1 MSPPGRPKGE
11 YRSAQH
17 AGSTMSPPG
26 RPKGEYRSA
35 QHAGAVAGPP
45 GRPDGEHRGSSG
57 ADPTGRLRQAC
68 DSLGLRVEA
77 AQADKLV
84 AYLAQMQRWNRTYN
98 LTAIRDPEQMLVQH
112 LFDSLS
118 VVDPLSR
125 VVGADTAATV
135 YDIGSG
141 GGLPGVVLAIMRPTW
156 QISCVD
162 AVEKKM
168 AFVRQMSG
176 VLALPNLRALHAR
189 VEELP
194 PAGCDVVISRAFA
207 SLNDF
212 ASLAGRHVRN
222 DGTLVA
228 MKGKV
233 PEDEIQT
240 LHQQGEWQVQEIQA
254 LQVPALDAQ
263 RCLIW
268 MRRSQG
274 TL

>member
-1 MSPPGRPKGE
+1 MSPASE
-11 YRSAQH
+11 ANLAQRLTQ
-17 AGSTMSPPG
+17 AG
-26 RPKGEYRSA
+26 
-35 QHAGAVAGPP
+35 
-45 GRPDGEHRGSSG
+45 
-57 ADPTGRLRQAC
+57 
-68 DSLGLRVEA
+68 DSLGLSITA
-77 AQADKLV
+77 AQTDQLLT
-84 AYLAQMQRWNRTYN
+84 YLAQMQRWNRTYN

-118 VVDPLSR
+118 VVNPLARMYDPASP
-125 VVGADTAATV
+125 TKV

-141 GGLPGVVLAIMRPTW
+141 GGLPGVVLAIMLPAW

-176 VLALPNLRALHAR
+176 VLSLSNLRAVHGR
-189 VEELP
+189 VEALA
-194 PAGCDVVISRAFA
+194 PAQCDIVISRAFA

-212 ASLAGRHVRN
+212 ASLAGRHVRI
-222 DGTLVA
+222 DGTLVG

-233 PEDEIQT
+233 PEDEIQA
-240 LHQQGEWQVQEIQA
+240 LHQQGEWHVEHIQA
-254 LQVPALDAQ
+254 LQVPQLDAQ

>member
-1 MSPPGRPKGE
+1 MSPVFEAGL
-11 YRSAQH
+11 AQ
-17 AGSTMSPPG
+17 
-26 RPKGEYRSA
+26 
-35 QHAGAVAGPP
+35 
-45 GRPDGEHRGSSG
+45 
-57 ADPTGRLRQAC
+57 RLTQAC
-68 DSLGLRVEA
+68 DILGLPVTV
-77 AQADKLV
+77 AQAEQLLT
-84 AYLAQMQRWNRTYN
+84 YLSQMQRWNRTYN

-118 VVDPLSR
+118 IVNPLA
-125 VVGADTAATV
+125 GACDRTRAAKV

-141 GGLPGVVLAIMRPTW
+141 GGLPGVVLAIMVPAW
-156 QISCVD
+156 QVSCVD

-176 VLALPNLRALHAR
+176 ALSLPNLHAIHAR
-189 VEELP
+189 VEDLA
-194 PAGCDVVISRAFA
+194 PAECDIVTSRAFA
-207 SLNDF
+207 SLHDF

-228 MKGKV
+228 MKGKI
-233 PEDEIQT
+233 PDDEIQA
-240 LHQQGEWQVQEIQA
+240 LHQQGQWTVENIQA
-254 LQVPALDAQ
+254 LQVPQLDAQ

>member
-1 MSPPGRPKGE
+1 MSPASE
-11 YRSAQH
+11 ATLAQ
-17 AGSTMSPPG
+17 
-26 RPKGEYRSA
+26 
-35 QHAGAVAGPP
+35 
-45 GRPDGEHRGSSG
+45 
-57 ADPTGRLRQAC
+57 RLTQAC
-68 DSLGLRVEA
+68 DSLGLPITA
-77 AQADKLV
+77 AQTEQLLT
-84 AYLAQMQRWNRTYN
+84 YLAQMQRWNRTYN

-118 VVDPLSR
+118 VVNPLANTLDP
-125 VVGADTAATV
+125 AAMTKV

-141 GGLPGVVLAIMRPTW
+141 GGLPGVVLAIMLPSW

-176 VLALPNLRALHAR
+176 VLSLSNLRAVHGR
-189 VEELP
+189 VEALA
-194 PAGCDVVISRAFA
+194 PAQCDVVISRAFA

-222 DGTLVA
+222 DGTLVG

-233 PEDEIQT
+233 PEDEIQA
-240 LHQQGEWQVQEIQA
+240 LHQQGEWHVEHIQA
-254 LQVPALDAQ
+254 LQVPQLDAQ

>member
-1 MSPPGRPKGE
+1 M
-11 YRSAQH
+11 ALQ
-17 AGSTMSPPG
+17 
-26 RPKGEYRSA
+26 
-35 QHAGAVAGPP
+35 V
-45 GRPDGEHRGSSG
+45 D
-57 ADPTGRLRQAC
+57 
-68 DSLGLRVEA
+68 A
-77 AQADKLV
+77 AQAGKLL

-98 LTAIRDPEQMLVQH
+98 LTAIRDPRQMLAQH
-112 LFDSLS
+112 LVDSLS
-118 VVDPLSR
+118 VVNPLSR
-125 VVGADTAATV
+125 VIASDAPATV

-141 GGLPGVVLAIMRPTW
+141 GGLPGVVLAVMRPTW
-156 QISCVD
+156 QVTCVD

-176 VLALPNLRALHAR
+176 VLSLPNLRALHAR
-189 VEELP
+189 VEDLP

-233 PEDEIQT
+233 PEDEIQA
-240 LHQQGEWQVQEIQA
+240 LHQQGEWHVENIQA
-254 LQVPALDAQ
+254 LQVPTLDAQ